1 MNETTVR
8 KQPRKIFSGSTLKL
22 VAIITMLIDHAT
34 AGIYLYELYAGHLP
48 HGLSAEQSVA
58 LYEFLRDVGRTAF
71 PIFCFLL
78 VEGFLH
84 THDVKK
90 YIVRANGELT
100 MFMGFSVKQLR
111 ESADLKRTD
120 KVMKAPKGW

>member
-1 MNETTVR
+1 MAPMLKFTYLNEAKTSGVIECNNVKVTFRKFPTWNVDPVETHENYIRGLFANPTCDVRTGTTR
-8 KQPRKIFSGSTLKL
+8 FMGW
-22 VAIITMLIDHAT
+22 
-34 AGIYLYELYAGHLP
+34 
-48 HGLSAEQSVA
+48 
-58 LYEFLRDVGRTAF
+58 EFRF
-71 PIFCFLL
+71 
-78 VEGFLH
+78 
-84 THDVKK
+84 HDVKK